1 MLRGENKNK
10 QAILFRAN
18 ASSHGNARSIQ
29 VLLNNKNYIK
39 GHHSL
44 PAEMGQIHP
53 PHTNI
58 AVEKFPWKK
67 KTTLEMLPGS
77 LCHSEDRHV

>member
-10 QAILFRAN
+10 QVILFRAN
-18 ASSHGNARSIQ
+18 ASSHGNVWSIQ

-39 GHHSL
+39 GHHFL

-58 AVEKFPWKK
+58 AVKKVSPEKKQP
-67 KTTLEMLPGS
+67 
-77 LCHSEDRHV
+77 